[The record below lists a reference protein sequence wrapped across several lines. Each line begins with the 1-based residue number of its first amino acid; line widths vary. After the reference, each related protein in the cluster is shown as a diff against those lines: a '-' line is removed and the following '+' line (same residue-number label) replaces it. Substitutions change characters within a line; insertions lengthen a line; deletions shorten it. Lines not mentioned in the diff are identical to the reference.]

1 MLEQLWTSI
10 LELIS
15 QLVIPDWGVLIGF
28 IPVGVLILVVVVFMW
43 LFRRLM
49 TAPPPRR
56 GKRPLR
62 RATPAGI
69 HMPGPSWAPVF
80 GAAGLFLLMLGLV
93 FGGPSL
99 ILGIIAL
106 VLTLLYWLAE
116 GLRIYDRDTGQ
127 TTTTQLPAVVHDGPP
142 PGVHMPG
149 PSWRPFLGAF
159 GLFAL
164 LLGLVFGGW
173 LLAAGVIVLISTLVG
188 WLADAIREYRRTV
201 EADRTGHLDS
211 GQPPPTPSR
220 MLTVLTFL
228 IVGAAVLQSGIFAT
242 GPANGGTVAPGTS
255 GAPAAS
261 GAPAPSGAAPSG
273 PAATGPATPAS
284 GGPPPA
290 SGPAADVTVTAKGIA
305 FDPTTWT
312 GPAGR
317 PFTIAFA
324 NEDAGTPHDIQLK
337 DGSGAIIWKGD
348 VFNGVETRT
357 YQVPALPAG
366 QYKFDCVIHP
376 SMTGTATLQ

>member
-43 LFRRLM
+43 IFRRLM

-62 RATPAGI
+62 RTTPAGI

-80 GAAGLFLLMLGLV
+80 GAAGLFLVMLGLV

-106 VLTLLYWLAE
+106 ALTLLYWLAE
-116 GLRIYDRDTGQ
+116 GLRIYDRDTGE
-127 TTTTQLPAVVHDGPP
+127 TTTTQLPAVIHDSPP

-159 GLFAL
+159 GMFAL

-173 LLAAGVIVLISTLVG
+173 LLAAGVIVLVSTLVG

-242 GPANGGTVAPGTS
+242 GPANGGTGEPG
-255 GAPAAS
+255 AS
-261 GAPAPSGAAPSG
+261 GAPAPSGATPSG
-273 PAATGPATPAS
+273 PAATGPAIPAS

-290 SGPAADVTVTAKGIA
+290 SGAAADVSVTAKGIA

-312 GPAGR
+312 GPASK

-324 NEDAGTPHDIQLK
+324 NEDAGTPHNIQLK
-337 DGSGAIIWKGD
+337 DGSGAILWKGD

-357 YQVPALPAG
+357 YHVPALPAG